1 MACPCS
7 ACPCSAAGAFFSWGF
22 FTSFS
27 GILTFKNAVA
37 LRDVARFVPMD
48 RCLIETDSPYL
59 APTPHRGK
67 TNSPAYVPL
76 VARQLAELK
85 GLEVEEVGRITS
97 ENFAQLFSR
106 VQA

>member
-1 MACPCS
+1 MKAVIHSALDAPLPSTSPSLSLLASDGSPACG
-7 ACPCSAAGAFFSWGF
+7 AA
-22 FTSFS
+22 
-27 GILTFKNAVA
+27 VVV
-37 LRDVARFVPMD
+37 R
-48 RCLIETDSPYL
+48 L